1 MRDVGREV
9 AKSPAPALYAG
20 PRMVTFRDIEE
31 ARRKIQDAVFLS
43 PCAFSETLSRLT
55 GTKLYLKLENLQMT
69 GSFKERGACNKLLSL
84 TPEER
89 ATGVITASAGNH
101 GQAVAYHASRLGIR
115 ATVVMPESSPLVKAQ
130 NTRGFGAEVVL
141 HGASFDD
148 ATDHAMQLCAEKNL
162 VYVHAFDDPLIMAGQ
177 GTIGLE
183 LLEQNPYLEA
193 VVVPVGGGGLI
204 GGIACAIKETNPR
217 IKVYGVQTAAFPS
230 MKRALEAGAPVALPP
245 ARTIADG
252 IAVKRAGKLTLE
264 AVKKYVD
271 DIVLVSERS
280 ISEAILALLER
291 EKTVAEG
298 AGAAGLAALMSDK
311 LQLEGKRVAIVLSG
325 GNIDMNVISRIIE
338 RGLVAS
344 GRMMRVRVTVPDVA
358 GSLAGVLRTV
368 ADRQANVVEIHHDR
382 TFSDIEL
389 GETAIDLVLET
400 RGFDHVHE
408 VRTALENAGYR
419 VSPTEERR

>member
-1 MRDVGREV
+1 
-9 AKSPAPALYAG
+9 
-20 PRMVTFRDIEE
+20 MVTFREIEE

-43 PCAFSETLSRLT
+43 PCASSETLSRLT
-55 GTKLYLKLENLQMT
+55 GTKFYLKFENLQLT
-69 GSFKERGACNKLLSL
+69 GSFKERGASNKLLSL
-84 TPEER
+84 TAEER
-89 ATGVITASAGNH
+89 ARGVITASAGNH

-115 ATVVMPESSPLVKAQ
+115 ATVVMPEASPLVKAQ
-130 NTRGFGAEVVL
+130 STRDFGAEVVL

-148 ATDHAMQLCAEKNL
+148 ATEHAMQLCAEKNL

-183 LLEQNPYLEA
+183 LLEQNPYLDA
-193 VVVPVGGGGLI
+193 VIVPIGGGGLI
-204 GGIACAIKETNPR
+204 GGIACAIKETNPK

-230 MKRALEAGAPVALPP
+230 MKRALEVGAPVALPP

-252 IAVKRAGKLTLE
+252 IAVKRAGKHTLE
-264 AVKKYVD
+264 AVQRYVD

-298 AGAAGLAALMSDK
+298 AGAVGLAALMSEQLK
-311 LQLEGKRVAIVLSG
+311 LEGKRVAIVLSG

-358 GSLAGVLRTV
+358 GALAGVTRII
-368 ADRQANVVEIHHDR
+368 ADHRANVVEIHHDR

-400 RGFDHVHE
+400 KGFDHVQRI
-408 VRTALENAGYR
+408 RTALEEAGYR
-419 VSPTEERR
+419 VSPAEGRRR

>member
-1 MRDVGREV
+1 
-9 AKSPAPALYAG
+9 
-20 PRMVTFRDIEE
+20 MVTFREIEE
-31 ARRKIQDAVFLS
+31 ARRRIQDAVFLS
-43 PCAFSETLSRLT
+43 PCAVSETLSRLT
-55 GTKLYLKLENLQMT
+55 KTKLYLKFENLQMT

-115 ATVVMPESSPLVKAQ
+115 ATVVMPEASPLVKAQ
-130 NTRGFGAEVVL
+130 STRGFGAEVVL
-141 HGASFDD
+141 YGASFDE
-148 ATDHAMQLCAEKNL
+148 ATEHAKALCEEKKL
-162 VYVHAFDDPLIMAGQ
+162 VYVHPFDDELIMAGQ

-193 VVVPVGGGGLI
+193 VIVPIGGGGLI

-245 ARTIADG
+245 SRTIADG
-252 IAVKRAGKLTLE
+252 IAVKSAGKLTLE
-264 AVKKYVD
+264 AVKAYVD
-271 DIVLVSERS
+271 DIALVSERS

-298 AGAAGLAALMSDK
+298 AGAVGLAALMGEHLP
-311 LQLEGKRVAIVLSG
+311 LQGKRVAVVLSG

-358 GSLAGVLRTV
+358 GALAGVTRIV
-368 ADRQANVVEIHHDR
+368 ADQRANVVEIHHDR
-382 TFSDIEL
+382 AFSEIEL
-389 GETAIDLVLET
+389 GETAIELVLET
-400 RGFDHVHE
+400 RGFDHVEE
-408 VRTALENAGYR
+408 VRAALEEAGYR
-419 VSPTEERR
+419 VSPAERRGR

>member
-1 MRDVGREV
+1 
-9 AKSPAPALYAG
+9 
-20 PRMVTFRDIEE
+20 MVTFREIEE

-43 PCAFSETLSRLT
+43 PCALSETLSRLT
-55 GTKLYLKLENLQMT
+55 GTKLYLKFENLQMT
-69 GSFKERGACNKLLSL
+69 GSFKERGACNKLLAL
-84 TPEER
+84 TAEER

-115 ATVVMPESSPLVKAQ
+115 ATVVMPEASPLVKAQ
-130 NTRGFGAEVVL
+130 STRGFGAEVVL

-148 ATDHAMQLCAEKNL
+148 ATDYAMQLCEEQKL
-162 VYVHAFDDPLIMAGQ
+162 VYVHAFDDQRIMAGQ

-193 VVVPVGGGGLI
+193 VIVPIGGGGLI
-204 GGIACAIKETNPR
+204 GGIACAIKETNPK

-230 MKRALEAGAPVALPP
+230 MKRALEVGAPVALPP

-264 AVKKYVD
+264 AVQRYVD

-298 AGAAGLAALMSDK
+298 AGAAGLAALMSGK
-311 LQLEGKRVAIVLSG
+311 LDLEGKRVAVVLSG

-358 GSLAGVLRTV
+358 GALAGVTRIV
-368 ADRQANVVEIHHDR
+368 ADQQANVVEIHHDR

-389 GETAIDLVLET
+389 GETAIELVLET
-400 RGFDHVHE
+400 KGFDHVQE
-408 VRTALENAGYR
+408 VRTALEKAGYR
-419 VSPTEERR
+419 VSPAEGRRR

>member
-1 MRDVGREV
+1 
-9 AKSPAPALYAG
+9 
-20 PRMVTFRDIEE
+20 MVTFREIEE

-43 PCAFSETLSRLT
+43 PCASSETLSRLT
-55 GTKLYLKLENLQMT
+55 GTKLYLKFENLQLT
-69 GSFKERGACNKLLSL
+69 GSFKERGASNKLLSL
-84 TPEER
+84 TAEER
-89 ATGVITASAGNH
+89 ARGVITASAGNH

-115 ATVVMPESSPLVKAQ
+115 ATVVMPEASPLVKAQ
-130 NTRGFGAEVVL
+130 STRDFGAEVVL

-148 ATDHAMQLCAEKNL
+148 ATEHAMQLCAEKNL

-183 LLEQNPYLEA
+183 LLEQNPYLDA
-193 VVVPVGGGGLI
+193 VIVPIGGGGLI
-204 GGIACAIKETNPR
+204 GGIACAIKETNPK

-230 MKRALEAGAPVALPP
+230 MKRALEVGAPVALPP

-252 IAVKRAGKLTLE
+252 IAVKRAGKHTLE
-264 AVKKYVD
+264 AVQRYVD

-298 AGAAGLAALMSDK
+298 AGAVGLAALMSEQLK
-311 LQLEGKRVAIVLSG
+311 LEGKRVAIVLSG

-358 GSLAGVLRTV
+358 GALAGVTRII
-368 ADRQANVVEIHHDR
+368 ADHRANVVEIHHDR

-400 RGFDHVHE
+400 KGFDHVQRI
-408 VRTALENAGYR
+408 RTALEEAGYR
-419 VSPTEERR
+419 VSPAEGRRR